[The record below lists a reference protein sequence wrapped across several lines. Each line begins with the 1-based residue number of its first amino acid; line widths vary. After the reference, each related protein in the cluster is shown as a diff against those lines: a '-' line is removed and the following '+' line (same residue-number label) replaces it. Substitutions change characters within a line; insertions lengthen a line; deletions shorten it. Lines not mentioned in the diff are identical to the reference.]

1 MALQSKE
8 YQYIWFIKL
17 TETHGLDAANKFIDI
32 LRQVPT
38 LATAAG
44 HHNQQP
50 HKKHNTLVP
59 SQADLFLDNIL
70 NPNKDV
76 LAPTNIQ
83 QPTMLHQSQN
93 SSISNGNALLA
104 GQSGGKSLLESV
116 DLFGNLSSTLQN
128 DIPLM
133 GSNSSASSSQQSV
146 PLYRRQAG
154 QNYQNSTAS
163 SSNAQSIASST
174 PDLLDNHLQQ
184 SLFEVLDSKLHP
196 NNGGGGMMFGGQN
209 PSQYGGAGDQ
219 SNGFQGFP
227 SIHNLAAGLMQQQH
241 QQQQQQQQQH
251 NLSSREFWHQLQ
263 QQQQQHQQQQHL
275 HENRGSSAT
284 STVEELL
291 NRQNQ
296 TYASVLSQA
305 SGGGKQLS
313 GASKDGS
320 VGSDG
325 SSGSGGVPFAALRD
339 LGRKSNGFYN
349 YFQ

>member
-1 MALQSKE
+1 MSFLDVALQSKE

-17 TETHGLDAANKFIDI
+17 TETHGLDAANKFIEI
-32 LRQVPT
+32 LRQVPN

-50 HKKHNTLVP
+50 QKKHNPLIP

-70 NPNKDV
+70 NTNKDV
-76 LAPTNIQ
+76 MAPTNIQ
-83 QPTMLHQSQN
+83 QPTMHHQSQN
-93 SSISNGNALLA
+93 ASVSNGNALLA
-104 GQSGGKSLLESV
+104 CQSGGKSLLDNV
-116 DLFGNLSSTLQN
+116 DLFGNLSSSLQN
-128 DIPLM
+128 DIPLI

-154 QNYQNSTAS
+154 QNYQNSTTS

-184 SLFEVLDSKLHP
+184 SLFDALDNKLHP
-196 NNGGGGMMFGGQN
+196 NSSSMMFGGQN
-209 PSQYGGAGDQ
+209 PSQFGAGDH

-227 SIHNLAAGLMQQQH
+227 SIHNLAAGLMQQQ
-241 QQQQQQQQQH
+241 QQQQQH
-251 NLSSREFWHQLQ
+251 QQQHNLNSREFWHQLQ
-263 QQQQQHQQQQHL
+263 QQQHQHQQQHL
-275 HENRGSSAT
+275 HEGRGNSAT

-305 SGGGKQLS
+305 GSKS

-320 VGSDG
+320 GANDG
-325 SSGSGGVPFAALRD
+325 SGGSGGVPFAALRD